1 MVPFIFVLINF
12 VALWFCW
19 SYTKLENKT
28 EKYAGLFFF
37 IVNILLLIFGTSLT
51 IEEYR
56 YSMGL
61 DILQLVISLVMMING
76 FYWFFSGVEIWN
88 KLNGIA
94 FLSVATGTPIIFTSL
109 TRSVFEVSKLLNL
122 RLALIWIT
130 AVFLLKAVITKE
142 RITFVKTALN
152 WPLLAF
158 VLVNIVSVILSTN
171 KYIAILGAYD
181 RWEGILTELNYI
193 VFIFY
198 YINFV
203 KDRKTF
209 FWLLGSLLIGATLS
223 AIYGIFQANGID
235 FMNWSVDPTARVFGC
250 INNPV
255 HYAPYIM
262 MHLPLL
268 IGFIFYF
275 IKKYNFNSLQLKKVS
290 KIKDFFITNRYVLYM
305 YLLLISSFLIYYVSG
320 FLSFGRACWIGAS
333 MAISLILYFIYLKE
347 SKYVLKDFIFMMAA
361 ILLFNAIEVFK
372 VQQAKPILW
381 LPIIALAVFCFL
393 FVLFDKERR
402 KEYLLFLSFVVFGGL
417 MQFLTVSIVRLLIN
431 IFLIVILIYKLK
443 DDNEAA
449 RKIKSFLLIM
459 MVATMAISARDSL
472 SASVAGNINNL
483 KKTELNVATRA
494 TSYAGDFA
502 KGTARTSMWVS
513 GFRMWK
519 DAPLF
524 GQGPGMIKELYPKY
538 RLANYGRLEGGHN
551 FTPDKLHN
559 DYINMLAT
567 RGLAG
572 FIVYYLWLLPLA
584 GYFILNKIRKEGMT
598 ASNYLLAGLF
608 SGLFVYLGQ
617 VIFNFGVVATRVIF
631 YEYFCLA
638 LVLVINKPF
647 ADEENKNLPQ

>member
-1 MVPFIFVLINF
+1 MVPFIFVLINL
-12 VALWFCW
+12 VAAWFCL

-28 EKYAGLFFF
+28 EKYVGLLFFVVS
-37 IVNILLLIFGTSLT
+37 IILLIFGTSLT

-76 FYWFFSGVEIWN
+76 FYWFFSGVDIWN
-88 KLNGIA
+88 KLTGIA

-130 AVFLLKAVITKE
+130 LIFLLKAIIKKE
-142 RITFVKTALN
+142 RIAFVKTALN

-171 KYIAILGAYD
+171 KYIAVLGAYD
-181 RWEGILTELNYI
+181 RWEGLITELNYMI
-193 VFIFY
+193 FIFY

-203 KDRKTF
+203 KDKKTF

-223 AIYGIFQANGID
+223 SVYGIFQASGID

-275 IKKYNFNSLQLKKVS
+275 VKNKKFNSLNLVKVS
-290 KIKDFFITNRYVLYM
+290 KFKDFMVTNRHVLYT

-333 MAISLILYFIYLKE
+333 MAISVILYFIYLKE
-347 SKYVLKDFIFMMAA
+347 TKYIFKDFTFMTAA

-372 VQQAKPILW
+372 VQQSKPILW
-381 LPIIALAVFCFL
+381 LPVIALVLFCIL
-393 FVLFDKERR
+393 FVFFDRQRK
-402 KEYLLFLSFVVFGGL
+402 KEYLFFTLFVIFGGL
-417 MQFLTVSIVRLLIN
+417 LQLLTVSIVRLLIN
-431 IFLIVILIYKLK
+431 IFIVGILIYKLK
-443 DDNEAA
+443 DDNGAT
-449 RKIKSFLLIM
+449 RKVKSFLLIM
-459 MVATMAISARDSL
+459 MVATMAISAREAL
-472 SASVAGNINNL
+472 SASVAGNISNL
-483 KKTELNVATRA
+483 KKTELNVAERA

-502 KGTARTSMWVS
+502 KGTARTSMWIS
-513 GFRMWK
+513 GFKMWK

-524 GQGPGMIKELYPKY
+524 GQGPGMIKEIYPEY

-567 RGLAG
+567 RGVAG

-584 GYFILNKIRKEGMT
+584 GYFILNKIKTEGMT
-598 ASNYLLAGLF
+598 ATNYLLAGLF

-617 VIFNFGVVATRVIF
+617 VLFNFGVVATRVVF

-647 ADEENKNLPQ
+647 AEDSNKNI